1 MIHNLLQS
9 TNSIN
14 VNTLLIVLGVVAVLA
29 VIFAV
34 LIVLVSKLC
43 FVKEDEKTKQVQTHL
58 AGANCG
64 GCGYAGCAD
73 FAKALAE
80 GKASINSCGAT
91 DNENKEQIA
100 NILGIP
106 FTATAQ
112 TFAVVKCAG
121 GINASDKF
129 EYLGNSGCTAEIS
142 SFGGRKVCP
151 EGCLGGGTC
160 VNACT
165 EKGVF
170 IKDGVAIVDKAL
182 CRSCGACVIRCPK
195 NLIELIPATSKVYV
209 ACSTSCR
216 GKDVMNACKV
226 GCIGCGLCAKNCPQ
240 GAITMVNNLPV
251 IDYDKCNG
259 CLTCVSKC
267 PRKCIKEL

>member
-1 MIHNLLQS
+1 MSSLLLQS
-9 TNSIN
+9 IN
-14 VNTLLIVLGVVAVLA
+14 TATLFTVIGIVAVIA

-43 FVKEDEKTKQVQTHL
+43 FVQEDEKATAVSEHL

-64 GCGYAGCAD
+64 GCGFAGCSD

-80 GKASINSCGAT
+80 GKANINDCGAT
-91 DNENKEQIA
+91 SSESKEEIA
-100 NILGIP
+100 KILGVP
-106 FTATAQ
+106 YSATAK

-121 GINASDKF
+121 GKNSVNKF
-129 EYLGNSGCTAEIS
+129 EYVGNYGCTNEIS
-142 SFGGRKVCP
+142 FVGGSKLCS

-160 VNACT
+160 VASCT
-165 EKGVF
+165 EGG
-170 IKDGVAIVDKAL
+170 IKIADGVAIIDKAL
-182 CRSCGACVIRCPK
+182 CKSCGACVVKCPK
-195 NLIELIPATSKVYV
+195 NIIELIPAKSRVYV

-226 GCIGCGLCAKNCPQ
+226 GCIGCGLCAKNCTQ

-251 IDYDKCNG
+251 IDYDKCSG
-259 CLTCVSKC
+259 CKVCVSKC
-267 PRKCIKEL
+267 PRKCIREL